1 MGCSV
6 NPSGR
11 CEAVCWV
18 EKVKG
23 ERLKVEKKEGE
34 KVKRREKAE
43 LSILGKYNYWITN
56 ENT

>member
-1 MGCSV
+1 VRQCIGLK
-6 NPSGR
+6 R
-11 CEAVCWV
+11 R
-18 EKVKG
+18 KVKG

-43 LSILGKYNYWITN
+43 LSILGNYNYWITN